1 MPAPKSSHQI
11 LGKVYDADVN
21 LLEGA
26 TVLLTHVS
34 SEETLPTT
42 TNSSGEYILNLKNLT
57 SWAVGDS
64 ITLKASKTKYG
75 QKTETLIVTSS
86 PGDTKDITLEYTSD
100 YGISPIEYKKLLANA
115 TILFDFEGNLI
126 TPENP
131 LPVNNTD
138 FDLINNPSTSWV
150 LTRADRQPDSET
162 ITIKGVSYKRTFT
175 YNDDGGLIARS
186 NWVKQ

>member
-11 LGKVYDADVN
+11 LGKVYDPDIN

-75 QKTETLIVTSS
+75 QKTETLIVSS
-86 PGDTKDITLEYTSD
+86 APGDTKDITLEYTSD

-131 LPVNNTD
+131 LPVPTNVI
-138 FDLINNPSTSWV
+138 DLVNNPSFVHTMREDGQPTSTTV
-150 LTRADRQPDSET
+150 DV
-162 ITIKGVSYKRTFT
+162 KGVTYKKTYT
-175 YNDDGGLIARS
+175 YNASGIQITES
-186 NWVKQ
+186 KWVKQ